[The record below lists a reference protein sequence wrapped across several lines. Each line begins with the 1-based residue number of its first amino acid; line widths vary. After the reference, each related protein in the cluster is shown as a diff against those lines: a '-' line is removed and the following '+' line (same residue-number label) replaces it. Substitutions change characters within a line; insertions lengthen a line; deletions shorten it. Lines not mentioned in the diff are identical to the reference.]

1 MSGFKRVAIYGL
13 PALLVAV
20 VWWFTSWNAA
30 VNSAEAST
38 SGRDAAVQA
47 NAQATSQLSAA
58 DAFLSGGAQSQA
70 QLEDLRTALPATTD
84 LGRFVL
90 LNSAAATA
98 AGVTVSDLVPSAPG
112 AVTEAAPKGMTA
124 TGIDISVVGS
134 QSAIGAYL
142 AQLAALPRSVAVDEL
157 STNRASDTAVELTI
171 HARIFQLGEPPT
183 STKLKVGAN

>member
-38 SGRDAAVQA
+38 SGRDAVQA